1 MNTNSFLSKQNV
13 ELLWGVVTEEDLIKD
28 QDKTTLD
35 ELRNLFVSN
44 LKPFYDTRK
53 NETNSL
59 MEMNRNYIALLENHI
74 RRHYKLTPTRKG
86 INQFEKDL
94 TMKQN
99 EFTNSM
105 AKPIPPT
112 PNFTDPL
119 DTPISEMELELKR
132 IQEQRNYDIEQVNK
146 NLQTNMKQNKSSPS
160 SWLKSQETSVKTE
173 KMNYIKISDREEN
186 SSILK
191 NDVIDLNKP
200 EKSISWPDEMDSITK
215 ISVPQQHRNE
225 VLSTNINEID
235 SIFKKLKKIP
245 DAPLPPIL
253 KDASTTKDSNVNIK
267 LEEKIDQL
275 SQKVDQI
282 LEILSSM
289 K

>member
-1 MNTNSFLSKQNV
+1 MNMNNHSFLSKQNV

-35 ELRNLFVSN
+35 ELRNLFLSN

-94 TMKQN
+94 SIKQN

-105 AKPIPPT
+105 SKPVPPT
-112 PNFTDPL
+112 PNFTDPM

-146 NLQTNMKQNKSSPS
+146 NLQTSMSQNKNNPNT
-160 SWLKSQETSVKTE
+160 WLKSKETSVKTE
-173 KMNYIKISDREEN
+173 
-186 SSILK
+186 
-191 NDVIDLNKP
+191 
-200 EKSISWPDEMDSITK
+200 
-215 ISVPQQHRNE
+215 
-225 VLSTNINEID
+225 
-235 SIFKKLKKIP
+235 
-245 DAPLPPIL
+245 
-253 KDASTTKDSNVNIK
+253 
-267 LEEKIDQL
+267 
-275 SQKVDQI
+275 
-282 LEILSSM
+282 
-289 K
+289 